1 MIFRVETK
9 CDSIVEQ
16 IVANA
21 TVQTKTYQE

>member
-1 MIFRVETK
+1 MIFRVEPD